1 MASEVS
7 SSNYNKQFRLFL
19 LREMTVQT
27 VVFNS
32 CLSHYLAIIS

>member
-7 SSNYNKQFRLFL
+7 SSNYNKQFCLFL

-27 VVFNS
+27 VVLNP
-32 CLSHYLAIIS
+32 CLPDYLAIIS